1 MKQIIKGIERVLFDL
16 ILFAGLVTALFLLPT
31 PERQGLELLMFKAIQ
46 VSAGFLHAHIMRK
59 LAFPKI
65 NWYDDDRSWL
75 KGLVIALYVIVIFSY
90 ARGG

>member
-1 MKQIIKGIERVLFDL
+1 MKWIAEGIRRVSFDL
-16 ILFAGLVTALFLLPT
+16 ILFTGLIVALFLLPT

-59 LAFPKI
+59 LAFPTV
-65 NWYDDDRSWL
+65 NWYDDNRAWL
-75 KGLVIALYVIVIFSY
+75 KGMVIALYVIVIFSY